1 MEAIF
6 MNSENGKTSELHRI
20 TLDLTDKVNLKDP
33 RKNIALAN
41 LSIYYTWKNIKS
53 EYDNNK
59 FKISASTWNSTFH
72 LPVALIQFL
81 TLKIT
86 LNLSSKNTKL

>member
-41 LSIYYTWKNIKS
+41 LSIYYTWKK
-53 EYDNNK
+53 Y
-59 FKISASTWNSTFH
+59 
-72 LPVALIQFL
+72 
-81 TLKIT
+81 
-86 LNLSSKNTKL
+86 

>member
-6 MNSENGKTSELHRI
+6 MNTDSKTNESNKFI
-20 TLDLTDKVNLKDP
+20 YQFTDKINLKTP
-33 RKNIALAN
+33 NNKNIGLVN

-53 EYDNNK
+53 EYSNNK
-59 FKISASTWNSTFH
+59 FKISMTN
-72 LPVALIQFL
+72 LICLVVLIQFL

-86 LNLSSKNTKL
+86 LNLSSKNAKL